1 MYNYIYYPVSRDNT
15 RMIITKTIQT
25 KVHIDDSALLY
36 SGDIDAVV
44 MDNLKQ
50 RFEGYCYMSC
60 LVLDV
65 LDIQQR
71 SNFMFSR
78 QRHDGSASCNVQF
91 RVRGVV
97 IKKNEM
103 IHDCVVK
110 KIDKDG
116 HIICKNK
123 YSAIY
128 IRASKALQTIKQGQT
143 IVALAGLVNY
153 KMFKPAISVN
163 ALPFIPIIDKSSD
176 IIYTVHVSNP
186 TGIVKKMLT
195 RMEDEIKQNQSLDKE
210 VYAFFLD
217 LFYPYQTKK
226 RYDKDKA
233 STKTLSHIASSAS
246 GTKLN
251 LSQPDWLPMDE
262 PVVLSYEKVESDDV
276 LGTDELKATGD
287 GIVVTENYETI
298 MGYMVHKYIE
308 HMVTIRKL
316 CTTYNTMELVNE
328 NSNVWDIYKRHRK

>member
-1 MYNYIYYPVSRDNT
+1 
-15 RMIITKTIQT
+15 MIIIKTIQT
-25 KVHIDDSALLY
+25 KVHIDDSVLLY

-65 LDIQQR
+65 LEIQQK
-71 SNFMFSR
+71 SNFVFSR

-91 RVRGVV
+91 RVRGIV
-97 IKKNEM
+97 IKKHEM
-103 IHDCVVK
+103 LHDCVVK

-123 YSAIY
+123 YSAVY

-153 KMFKPAISVN
+153 KLFKPAISVN
-163 ALPFIPIIDKSSD
+163 ALPFIPIIDRSSD
-176 IIYTVHVSNP
+176 VIYTVQVSN
-186 TGIVKKMLT
+186 TTDIVKKMLVQ
-195 RMEDEIKQNQSLDKE
+195 MEDEIKQNQSLDKD

-217 LFYPYQTKK
+217 LLYPYHTKK
-226 RYDKDKA
+226 RYEEDKE
-233 STKTLSHIASSAS
+233 STKTLSHIASSKS

-251 LSQPDWLPMDE
+251 LSQPDWLPMDK
-262 PVVLSYEKVESDDV
+262 PVVISYDKVKSEDV
-276 LGTDELKATGD
+276 LGTDEIKATKD
-287 GIVVTENYETI
+287 GIVVSENYEAI

-316 CTTYNTMELVNE
+316 CTTYSTMKLVEE
-328 NSNVWDIYKRHRK
+328 NGNVWDIYKRHRR

>member
-1 MYNYIYYPVSRDNT
+1 
-15 RMIITKTIQT
+15 MIITKTIQT
-25 KVHIDDSALLY
+25 KVHIDDSILLY
-36 SGDIDAVV
+36 SGDIYAVV
-44 MDNLKQ
+44 IDNLKQ

-60 LVLDV
+60 LVLEV
-65 LDIQQR
+65 LEIQQK
-71 SNFMFSR
+71 SNFVFSR

-91 RVRGVV
+91 RVRGIV
-97 IKKNEM
+97 IKKHEM
-103 IHDCVVK
+103 LHDCVVK

-123 YSAIY
+123 YSAVY

-153 KMFKPAISVN
+153 NLFKPAISVN
-163 ALPFIPIIDKSSD
+163 ALPFIPIIDRSSD
-176 IIYTVHVSNP
+176 VIYTVQVSNT
-186 TGIVKKMLT
+186 TGIVNKMLDQ
-195 RMEDEIKQNQSLDKE
+195 MENEIKQNQSLDKD

-217 LFYPYQTKK
+217 LLYPYETKK

-233 STKTLSHIASSAS
+233 STKTLSQIASSTS

-251 LSQPDWLPMDE
+251 LSQPDWLPMDK
-262 PVVLSYEKVESDDV
+262 PVVLSYDKVESEDV

-287 GIVVTENYETI
+287 GIVVSENYEAI

-316 CTTYNTMELVNE
+316 CTTYSTMELVKANG
-328 NSNVWDIYKRHRK
+328 NVWDIYRRHRR

>member
-1 MYNYIYYPVSRDNT
+1 
-15 RMIITKTIQT
+15 MIIIKTIQT
-25 KVHIDDSALLY
+25 KVHIDDSVLLY
-36 SGDIDAVV
+36 AGDIDAVV

-65 LDIQQR
+65 LEIQQK
-71 SNFMFSR
+71 SNFVFSR

-91 RVRGVV
+91 RVRGIV
-97 IKKNEM
+97 IKKHEM
-103 IHDCVVK
+103 LHDCVVK

-123 YSAIY
+123 YSAVY
-128 IRASKALQTIKQGQT
+128 IKASKALQTIKQGQT

-153 KMFKPAISVN
+153 KLFKPAISVN
-163 ALPFIPIIDKSSD
+163 ALPFIPIIDRSSD
-176 IIYTVHVSNP
+176 VIYTVQVSNT
-186 TGIVKKMLT
+186 TGIVKKMLA
-195 RMEDEIKQNQSLDKE
+195 RMEDEIKQNQSLDKD

-217 LFYPYQTKK
+217 LIYPYRTKK

-233 STKTLSHIASSAS
+233 STKTLSQIASLTG

-251 LSQPDWLPMDE
+251 LSQPDWLPMDK
-262 PVVLSYEKVESDDV
+262 PVVLSYDKVESENV
-276 LGTDELKATGD
+276 LGTDELKATED
-287 GIVVTENYETI
+287 GIVVSENYEAI

-316 CTTYNTMELVNE
+316 CTSYSTIELVKE
-328 NSNVWDIYKRHRK
+328 NGNIWDIYKRHRK